1 MVPSWTTS
9 QHATGFS
16 AGARVVSEPWR
27 ADDILAARENL
38 RGEFDQVR
46 AIVEKL
52 ALLVR
57 YFDAIEPAY
66 TAAQAPTNYHVSAA

>member
-1 MVPSWTTS
+1 M
-9 QHATGFS
+9 
-16 AGARVVSEPWR
+16 VSESWNN
-27 ADDILAARENL
+27 DVLVARENL

-57 YFDAIEPAY
+57 YYDAVEPAY
-66 TAAQAPTNYHVSAA
+66 TAAQALTNYRVSAA

>member
-1 MVPSWTTS
+1 MGG
-9 QHATGFS
+9 ALGALRIS
-16 AGARVVSEPWR
+16 AGARVVSESWN
-27 ADDILAARENL
+27 DDVLVARENL

-57 YFDAIEPAY
+57 YYDADRACLYGRPSPNHI
-66 TAAQAPTNYHVSAA
+66 TV